1 MFRSSLE
8 RFCPF
13 TKPTKPWLF
22 GRVFCN
28 EKCEETARN
37 CWLKNE
43 MFTWYREP
51 VISCEMVPVGR
62 PSLAGVQQDSHMEFV
77 LLKYFSNCDELP
89 SLSTRVRNISNSFHS
104 QKSKNFKETQVV
116 DLTFLTLTWGE
127 LFEDSLL
134 QWGLHWTWESLTGW

>member
-62 PSLAGVQQDSHMEFV
+62 PSLAGVQQDSHLEFV

-89 SLSTRVRNISNSFHS
+89 SLPVWEIFPIVLTS
-104 QKSKNFKETQVV
+104 QQGKNFKET
-116 DLTFLTLTWGE
+116 LSCWSNWGE
-127 LFEDSLL
+127 LFGHHPAHCCTG
-134 QWGLHWTWESLTGW
+134 GLHSAWESLTGW